1 MISTYVID
9 DELNCTEVLCV
20 LLKRY
25 CPDISIDGVFNDP
38 EEALLRI
45 KSEPPQLVFIDIE
58 MPRLNSFDLL
68 QQCLPLKFKVV
79 FTTGYDQYAVRAIK
93 FNALDYLLKPIDKDE
108 LIAAVEKVKLSA
120 IPAIQQITS
129 SQYHR
134 FIDKPERLA
143 IAVGQEL
150 VMIEVIEIIYFES
163 DGSYVTI
170 YLTGQNKPI
179 LVTKSLREFEEIL
192 NNDQFYRVHNS
203 YLINLKYLK
212 KILRNDSEIIMSNEK
227 ILPIAR
233 SKKQDLLSRITR
245 M

>member
-9 DELNCTEVLCV
+9 DEVNCTEVLSV
-20 LLKRY
+20 LLQRY
-25 CPDISIDGVFNDP
+25 CPEIRIDGVFNDP
-38 EEALLRI
+38 EEALMKI

-68 QQCLPLKFKVV
+68 QQCLPLRFKVV

-108 LIAAVEKVKLSA
+108 LIAAVERVKNSN
-120 IPAIQQITS
+120 IPDIHQITS
-129 SQYHR
+129 SHYHR
-134 FIDKPERLA
+134 STDKPERLA

-150 VMIEVIEIIYFES
+150 VLIEVNEILYFES
-163 DGSYVTI
+163 DGSYVSI
-170 YLTGQNKPI
+170 YQKEQSKPL

-212 KILRNDSEIIMSNEK
+212 KILRNDSEIVMSNEK

-233 SKKQDLLSRITR
+233 SKKQDLLSKITKL
-245 M
+245 